1 MPFILFAFVRLSKYH
16 AGFCKH
22 KIWDGTI
29 FLALSP
35 IRYFIH
41 PKFQAL
47 IWKIN
52 I

>member
-1 MPFILFAFVRLSKYH
+1 MAFILFACVRFSKCH

-35 IRYFIH
+35 IRYFKH
-41 PKFQAL
+41 PQFQAL
-47 IWKIN
+47 I
-52 I
+52 